1 VGSVYELL
9 WHLCAEAE
17 TVRWQSSK
25 PAPFAQSVVTTTFIK
40 LIIVVVLT
48 TLA

>member
-1 VGSVYELL
+1 MGGECICSIFMLKS
-9 WHLCAEAE
+9 E

-25 PAPFAQSVVTTTFIK
+25 RAPFAQSVVTTTFSK

-48 TLA
+48 ILA